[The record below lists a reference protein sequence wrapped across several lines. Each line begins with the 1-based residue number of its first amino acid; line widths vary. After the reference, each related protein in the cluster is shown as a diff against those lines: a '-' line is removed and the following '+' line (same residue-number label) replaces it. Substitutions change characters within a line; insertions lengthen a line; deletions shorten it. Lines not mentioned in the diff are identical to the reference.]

1 MIRVIQL
8 PEIDRSLLENNIDR
22 NLARK
27 GILRRRV
34 QEVVRSETMIWM
46 PYHALTYEFTM
57 DPQENESHLTHE
69 ASGSGKAAL
78 NAMFSS
84 LVEDEHEILALI
96 RPDLI
101 DIEFVDYIPRSPDVI
116 GTIDEADPQLI
127 INQLH
132 SIRTEISTEL
142 QETASELRKIHR
154 RMQTMSVF
162 LPTTKSTRV
171 REDALT
177 QRLAQLSGMKF
188 SIQMRLGI
196 PENVIITKVTDT
208 GVFYCPQ
215 LVVLIEHQQTGIDR
229 FIFVDLVRF
238 VQKTKGGS
246 LDEALSR
253 LCSENDACRAA
264 LDKIINK

>member
-8 PEIDRSLLENNIDR
+8 PEIDRSLLENIIDR

-34 QEVVRSETMIWM
+34 QEVVLSESMIWM
-46 PYHALTYEFTM
+46 PYHALTYEFKI
-57 DPQENESHLTHE
+57 DPQDHDSHLTNE

-78 NAMFSS
+78 NAMFST
-84 LVEDEHEILALI
+84 LVEDEREILALI

-101 DIEFVDYIPRSPDVI
+101 DLKLVDYTPGSPEVV
-116 GTIDEADPQLI
+116 GTLGEADPQLI

-132 SIRTEISTEL
+132 SIRTEISAEL
-142 QETASELRKIHR
+142 QETVSELRKIHR
-154 RMQTMSVF
+154 RMQTMSLF
-162 LPTTKSTRV
+162 LPTTKSTRI

-177 QRLAQLSGMKF
+177 QRLAQLNGMKY

-196 PENVIITKVTDT
+196 PEHVIITKVTDT
-208 GVFYCPQ
+208 GVFYIPQ
-215 LVVLIEHQQTGIDR
+215 LVVFIEHQQTRRDR
-229 FIFVDLVRF
+229 IIFVDLVRLE
-238 VQKTKGGS
+238 QQTKGGS

-264 LDKIINK
+264 LDVLINK